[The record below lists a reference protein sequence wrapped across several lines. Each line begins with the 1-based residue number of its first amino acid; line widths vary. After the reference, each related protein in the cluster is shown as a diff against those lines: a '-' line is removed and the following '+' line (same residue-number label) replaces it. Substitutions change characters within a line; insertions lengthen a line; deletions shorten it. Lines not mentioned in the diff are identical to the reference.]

1 MLTCSYHGIVVS
13 RPALMPILDLDIL
26 LRRYP
31 AQVGPHMHPFSY
43 ILLFSGIWLLFRV
56 PTCPKQAI
64 LIQSF
69 LLYTCVAQNIIN
81 NKQLNHNKITTSL
94 SRQMRNKVHVLQ
106 VANILYICIDL
117 GNYYTTNLHSFNSA
131 LFDGRILYSSDKLKL
146 CKGHLTKKAVGCLSS
161 TPTH

>member
-1 MLTCSYHGIVVS
+1 MRILCCSADTVGCVVHRKTLTCSYHGIVVS

-56 PTCPKQAI
+56 PTCLKQAT
-64 LIQSF
+64 LIHSHF
-69 LLYTCVAQNIIN
+69 SCVAQNIIN

-106 VANILYICIDL
+106 VANICRSWEL
-117 GNYYTTNLHSFNSA
+117 LHNKFA
-131 LFDGRILYSSDKLKL
+131 LF
-146 CKGHLTKKAVGCLSS
+146 
-161 TPTH
+161 